1 MMRKCIICG
10 FDKRVHLHH
19 IIKRRIGG
27 SNDKEKI
34 IKLIK
39 ELTDKEGKY
48 LSNNE
53 LSFLDKKIFVLLER
67 TLGKIEKENR
77 KEWRKSYNYE
87 TYKKYLLGRGCPS
100 IWTKNLNE
108 KAEKLLLIKKIEER
122 LPRCE

>member
-27 SNDKEKI
+27 SDDKEKI

-53 LSFLDKKIFVLLER
+53 LSFLDKKIFVLLE
-67 TLGKIEKENR
+67 TFK
-77 KEWRKSYNYE
+77 
-87 TYKKYLLGRGCPS
+87 
-100 IWTKNLNE
+100 
-108 KAEKLLLIKKIEER
+108 
-122 LPRCE
+122 

>member
-27 SNDKEKI
+27 SNDKENLVYLCPNHHWMADFGETNDKEKI

-53 LSFLDKKIFVLLER
+53 LSFLDKKIFVLLE
-67 TLGKIEKENR
+67 TFK
-77 KEWRKSYNYE
+77 
-87 TYKKYLLGRGCPS
+87 
-100 IWTKNLNE
+100 
-108 KAEKLLLIKKIEER
+108 
-122 LPRCE
+122 